1 MLGSETLDSDH
12 HDEITKL
19 FSEIKIDSNTEQDL
33 KVIRSTLA
41 DA

>member
-1 MLGSETLDSDH
+1 MLGSETLDSDQ
-12 HDEITKL
+12 HDEITEL

-41 DA
+41 DG